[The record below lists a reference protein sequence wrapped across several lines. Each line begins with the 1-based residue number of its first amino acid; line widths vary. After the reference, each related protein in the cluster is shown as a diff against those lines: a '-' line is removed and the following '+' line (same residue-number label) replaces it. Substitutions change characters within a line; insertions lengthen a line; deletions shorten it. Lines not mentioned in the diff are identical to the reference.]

1 MALCGFTRVREA
13 KKGYT
18 YTLMDRKVK
27 IISLNIQHGWN
38 SDNPVPLSFRRR
50 EIVANLDKIVEL
62 LNKHQPDVVL
72 LQEVDRI
79 SPLTSR
85 IDQLRYIASR
95 VGYLHLVHGASSEW
109 RIRERVVYAAGCG
122 IMSRFPIVTSEHVKF
137 DQSLP
142 TLRKGFL
149 IATLDLP
156 PGKQLTVVSA
166 HLPPFDILNMYSKEV
181 QIQKMAKAL
190 TGRGPFV
197 IGGDLNMSLSFVGKK
212 NFRSLTHQLKVKT
225 HRSVL
230 EPRFATYPAWNPR
243 RKIDWIFASPEIA
256 IQEYAVLPERVSD
269 HLAVGTTVA
278 F

>member
-1 MALCGFTRVREA
+1 
-13 KKGYT
+13 
-18 YTLMDRKVK
+18 MDRKVK